1 MERIASVTSSYYK
14 FAEAAILVFA
24 LDNESSFHS
33 LSQHLLECVTYA
45 ENAKIFLCGNKAD
58 TDIDSVE
65 ITDSDMEMFCE
76 QCHGLVSGIF
86 KTSCKTG
93 EGIDD
98 MFEQIANIL
107 VESNRS
113 RMELQALE
121 QHGFKVSTPEENV
134 DTSCL
139 C

>member
-14 FAEAAILVFA
+14 FSEAAILVFA

-58 TDIDSVE
+58 VDSEVEVTETD
-65 ITDSDMEMFCE
+65 MMMFSE
-76 QCHGLVSGIF
+76 QCHGLVTGIF

-93 EGIDD
+93 DGIDE
-98 MFEQIANIL
+98 MFQQIANIL

-121 QHGFKVSTPEENV
+121 QHGFKIHTPEENV

>member
-45 ENAKIFLCGNKAD
+45 ENAKIFLCGNKSD
-58 TDIDSVE
+58 VDSEVE
-65 ITDSDMEMFCE
+65 VTESDMQMFCE
-76 QCHGLVSGIF
+76 QCHGLVTGIF
-86 KTSCKTG
+86 RTSCKNG

-98 MFEQIANIL
+98 MFQQIADML

-121 QHGFKVSTPEENV
+121 QHGFKISTPDDNV
-134 DTSCL
+134 ESSCL